1 MMKISVIVAVSDN
14 GVIGKDG
21 HLPWH
26 LSQDLKRFK
35 AITTGHHILLGRKN
49 YEDIG
54 RPLPNRVNLVLSR
67 NAAFEA
73 PGCTVVRD
81 MEQALKIAEQSGEEE
96 LFIIGGARVYESA
109 MPMAT
114 KLYLTKVHA
123 EIDGDVKMPSLGEG
137 WKLLSEEYIGK
148 SEKDDY
154 ETTFQVLER
163 SL

>member
-35 AITTGHHILLGRKN
+35 AITTGHHVLLGRKN

-67 NAAFEA
+67 NENFEA
-73 PGCTVVRD
+73 PGCIVVRD

-96 LFIIGGARVYESA
+96 LFIIGGASVYERA
-109 MPMAT
+109 MPKST

-123 EIDGDVKMPSLGEG
+123 EIDGDVKMPTLGEG
-137 WKLLSEEYIGK
+137 WKLLSEEHIGK
-148 SEKDDY
+148 SE
-154 ETTFQVLER
+154 
-163 SL
+163 

>member
-35 AITTGHHILLGRKN
+35 AITTGHHVLLGRKN

-67 NAAFEA
+67 NENFEA
-73 PGCTVVRD
+73 PGCIVVRD

-96 LFIIGGARVYESA
+96 LFIIGGASVYERA
-109 MPMAT
+109 MPKST

-123 EIDGDVKMPSLGEG
+123 EIDGDVKMPTLGEG
-137 WKLLSEEYIGK
+137 WKLLSEEHIGK

-154 ETTFQVLER
+154 GTTFQVLER

>member
-35 AITTGHHILLGRKN
+35 AITTGHHVLLGRKN

-67 NAAFEA
+67 NENFEA
-73 PGCTVVRD
+73 PGCIVVRD

-96 LFIIGGARVYESA
+96 LFIIGGASVYERA
-109 MPMAT
+109 MPKST

-123 EIDGDVKMPSLGEG
+123 EIDGDVKMPTRGEG
-137 WKLLSEEYIGK
+137 WKHLSEEHIGK